1 MTGAVQSTFADRIDW
16 IQYWIFIFNLSLNRI
31 QTLPLSFEKANLCG
45 QAVYTFFNSLALAV
59 DTYGLWWVEKC
70 VEFLQSSDAVFPF
83 PPMWHENCQFMLY
96 SSHLL
101 FLKDALSLRFLHQL
115 DTSKLLDDDVKKYR
129 QKAYRSVLVLAGDLG
144 GITI

>member
-59 DTYGLWWVEKC
+59 DTYGLWWVERC

-83 PPMWHENCQFMLY
+83 PPMWHEFV
-96 SSHLL
+96 SSCFTVLTSFFWKMPYL
-101 FLKDALSLRFLHQL
+101 FVFCTNLIPASSLMTMWKNTVR
-115 DTSKLLDDDVKKYR
+115 R
-129 QKAYRSVLVLAGDLG
+129 RSDRLWYLPEILEE
-144 GITI
+144 